1 MTLEMSFFEER
12 KKLRKNMTNT
22 IPNDDREINGSIE
35 RAKPKA
41 IPIKKQRLNR
51 IIVR

>member
-1 MTLEMSFFEER
+1 MTFERSFLEER

-22 IPNDDREINGSIE
+22 IPIVDRETKGSIE